1 VVAFEAN
8 RRRDVSVALPSII
21 ILEFSCFLVEI
32 STTSKVERIK
42 EFQDVEHIPDLTPEE
57 IQQIEEAGSE
67 LDKRVYMGHVFAG

>member
-1 VVAFEAN
+1 VVAFKAN
-8 RRRDVSVALPSII
+8 RRRDVSVALPSIL
-21 ILEFSCFLVEI
+21 ILEFSCFFVEI

-57 IQQIEEAGSE
+57 IQQIEEAGSK